1 MKKFTIEVN
10 RASPAQLTTI
20 GLELKIMAN
29 SWTKFGPKIKING
42 KELQAPS
49 LRLEGTSGKL
59 QASSGKPKKDHNQM
73 I

>member
-29 SWTKFGPKIKING
+29 SWEKHGPRIKIDG
-42 KELQAPS
+42 QQVQAPK
-49 LRLEGTSGKL
+49 LRIEGSSGKL
-59 QASSGKPKKDHNQM
+59 QASSVKPQA
-73 I
+73 

>member
-49 LRLEGTSGKL
+49 LRIPG
-59 QASSGKPKKDHNQM
+59 SGKPQATSRKHHETNTIK
-73 I
+73 